1 LRLPEGFGPLFF
13 IRAEMGLS
21 IRFRGLIAQ
30 VTTLESVYTALAED
44 RYPVAVPEEVA
55 APARRAIERML
66 EA

>member
-1 LRLPEGFGPLFF
+1 
-13 IRAEMGLS
+13 MGLS